1 MYIFN
6 KTYWHNAFIRFNICH
21 RIDARE
27 VADLRH
33 DARLLAIQ
41 VEHLATGTVLNHILR
56 PIPRTAPLNLPV
68 NYMRPLKQAIYSSRT
83 ADKFVVRL
91 PDGMRERIAEVAR
104 NHHRSMNSEIIARLE
119 QSLIQEGALGEE
131 LSMRLDSPELSLHER
146 ELLQRFRQLSH
157 RQQNALVSLIA
168 HDVEAAAEA
177 E

>member
-1 MYIFN
+1 L
-6 KTYWHNAFIRFNICH
+6 NILPNWLSEN
-21 RIDARE
+21 D
-27 VADLRH
+27 
-33 DARLLAIQ
+33 
-41 VEHLATGTVLNHILR
+41 TLR
-56 PIPRTAPLNLPV
+56 PIARTAPLNLPV
-68 NYMRPLKQAIYSSRT
+68 NYMRPIKQAVYSSRT

-177 E
+177 N

>member
-1 MYIFN
+1 MIHTSF
-6 KTYWHNAFIRFNICH
+6 T
-21 RIDARE
+21 
-27 VADLRH
+27 
-33 DARLLAIQ
+33 IQ
-41 VEHLATGTVLNHILR
+41 VEHFDAGMVVVTSCGQFR
-56 PIPRTAPLNLPV
+56 EPLPPELKPV
-68 NYMRPLKQAIYSSRT
+68 NYMRPMKQAIYSSRT

-168 HDVEAAAEA
+168 HDAEMAADAS
-177 E
+177 

>member
-1 MYIFN
+1 MAV
-6 KTYWHNAFIRFNICH
+6 W
-21 RIDARE
+21 
-27 VADLRH
+27 L
-33 DARLLAIQ
+33 
-41 VEHLATGTVLNHILR
+41 VLTDILR

-168 HDVEAAAEA
+168 HDAEMAASPT
-177 E
+177 